1 MNATHLLLLCLAG
14 SAISP
19 AADYR
24 LTGPHAIDHATVYL
38 VHSTQPQTAGGGA
51 GRKYLPLKEALAQRK
66 VAVYETGN
74 VNELAIENLSAD
86 TDVFIHSGDIV
97 KGGQQDRVFS
107 TDLILPPRS
116 GRTPVESFCV
126 EQGRWSRR
134 GGEDAKSFSASDNA
148 IVSKEAKLAIKG
160 SKNQSEVWKSVAG
173 MQDKL
178 ARSMSNASAG
188 VAALASP
195 TSLQLSLENKA
206 VNTNTEKQTATLRK
220 LLEGQS
226 DAIGYVFAVNGEI
239 QSADVYFSP
248 GLFAAVW
255 PKQARSLAIETI
267 AEKKKSTSAPLTPG
281 AALAFLS
288 DAGAKPPQPT
298 ASPNNRTRVTKRDSA
313 KVLFVESHDSAS
325 RSWVHRS
332 YTAK

>member
-1 MNATHLLLLCLAG
+1 MNAAHLLSLCLAG
-14 SAISP
+14 TAILP

-24 LTGPHAIDHATVYL
+24 LTGPHTVDHATVYL
-38 VHSTQPQTAGGGA
+38 VYPAQPKTVVP
-51 GRKYLPLKEALAQRK
+51 GRNYLPLKEALAQRK

-74 VNELAIENLSAD
+74 VNELAIENLSQD

-134 GGEDAKSFSASDNA
+134 GREDGKRFSASDNA

-178 ARSMSNASAG
+178 RSA
-188 VAALASP
+188 
-195 TSLQLSLENKA
+195 TSLGAGLAGSSPEVTGEQYARMAKKTAWHAKA
-206 VNTNTEKQTATLRK
+206 VRMFKVL
-220 LLEGQS
+220 GGGCMS
-226 DAIGYVFAVNGEI
+226 
-239 QSADVYFSP
+239 
-248 GLFAAVW
+248 
-255 PKQARSLAIETI
+255 
-267 AEKKKSTSAPLTPG
+267 
-281 AALAFLS
+281 
-288 DAGAKPPQPT
+288 
-298 ASPNNRTRVTKRDSA
+298 SA
-313 KVLFVESHDSAS
+313 KCTRE
-325 RSWVHRS
+325 RSCGVG
-332 YTAK
+332 